1 MEYSEPYYPPVG
13 FSFQVSLTGI
23 SGVNEGSFQEVTGLN
38 VKLDVEEIREGGEN
52 RFTHRFPSRPKYE
65 TLVLKRGMLTGS
77 DLIVWAR
84 AAVEQFKFSTKTVV
98 ISLLNEN
105 GAPLASWNIVNA
117 WPVALKISEFKAQ
130 DSTVAVETLEL
141 AFDFFQR
148 TT

>member
-1 MEYSEPYYPPVG
+1 MDYSEPYFPPVG

-38 VKLDVEEIREGGEN
+38 VKLDVEEIKEGGEN
-52 RFTHRFPSRPKYE
+52 RFAHRFPSRPKYE

-77 DLIVWAR
+77 ALIAWAR
-84 AAVEQFKFSTKTVV
+84 DAVEQFSFSTKTVV
-98 ISLLNEN
+98 ILLLNEN

-117 WPVALKISEFKAQ
+117 WPVALRTSEFKAQ

-141 AFDFFQR
+141 AFDFFR
-148 TT
+148 RIT